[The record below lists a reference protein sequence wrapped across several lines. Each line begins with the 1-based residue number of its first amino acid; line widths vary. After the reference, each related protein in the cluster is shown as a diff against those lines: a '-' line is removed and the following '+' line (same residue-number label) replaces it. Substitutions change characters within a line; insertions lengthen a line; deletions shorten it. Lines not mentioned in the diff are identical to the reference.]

1 MGSDVRHPRVQNDMF
16 DTIFTEGKGGVAMQ
30 LWITKGSIQFYPF
43 SIVIQVLL
51 CIPGP
56 LAQVPL
62 ESFLC
67 PDRQCQIM
75 IVSHGHGSGRYGIG
89 IVAL

>member
-16 DTIFTEGKGGVAMQ
+16 DMIFTEGKGGVAMQ
-30 LWITKGSIQFYPF
+30 LWITKGSIEFYPF
-43 SIVIQVLL
+43 SIVIQVL

-67 PDRQCQIM
+67 PNRHHHIM
-75 IVSHGHGSGRYGIG
+75 IFSHGHGIGRYGIG